1 MGPTASSRAE
11 RAAKRAA
18 QVRTSFPR
26 RLAATGS
33 AARDVQLQS
42 LHQLREFGELSL
54 AELGE
59 ALRPQQLSRARER
72 DFLLDDADVT
82 NRRVRLEH
90 AAKDAVVDRDLL
102 RPRDE
107 RQSARPI
114 QVLRRQHRS
123 CAAELNDAAGSRGKA
138 FLAQC
143 TRERGQPL
151 DLVSH

>member
-1 MGPTASSRAE
+1 RLQRSAREQDERARVVGHRARDVKEEHQPPAATPASPPGTLDGLASRAE

-59 ALRPQQLSRARER
+59 ALRPQQLTRAGER
-72 DFLLDDADVT
+72 DFLLDDPDLSR
-82 NRRVRLEH
+82 RRVGL
-90 AAKDAVVDRDLL
+90 
-102 RPRDE
+102 
-107 RQSARPI
+107 
-114 QVLRRQHRS
+114 
-123 CAAELNDAAGSRGKA
+123 G
-138 FLAQC
+138 
-143 TRERGQPL
+143 
-151 DLVSH
+151 